1 MLTMSFVQIRFIVI
15 FLVYAINAFVSRKC
29 SFTMQDNNCL
39 KPNVFHV
46 RTFKIVQ
53 FCVYLFIYC
62 ILVIR
67 HPADGHR
74 SGRNVLLQNNNT

>member
-1 MLTMSFVQIRFIVI
+1 MLTMSFVQIKFIVL
-15 FLVYAINAFVSRKC
+15 FLVYAINACVSCKC

-53 FCVYLFIYC
+53 FCVYLFI
-62 ILVIR
+62 
-67 HPADGHR
+67 H
-74 SGRNVLLQNNNT
+74 LLYSSYMTPC